1 MLSQFGSLVDRHPLR
16 HATGLLL
23 SAAAM
28 AMKHINPQLVTDV
41 LCGHEGLA
49 DFQLVN
55 SPETAFAAMM
65 CCTWLQMHVE
75 VQAFLTLPDL
85 TAEGAELD
93 DYCQVIKPFS
103 IETAVDHCVEPTSTG
118 NYRCAYNHLLQTC
131 VVPYVGIMFL
141 PCQIVHNALLL

>member
-1 MLSQFGSLVDRHPLR
+1 MLSWCGSVLDRRFCR

-23 SAAAM
+23 LIAAM
-28 AMKHINPQLVTDV
+28 PMKRINLQLVIDV
-41 LCGHEGLA
+41 LHGHGGLA

-55 SPETAFAAMM
+55 SPETTFAAMM
-65 CCTWLQMHVE
+65 CCAWLQMHVE

-118 NYRCAYNHLLQTC
+118 NYRSAHNQPLLC
-131 VVPYVGIMFL
+131 CMFASC
-141 PCQIVHNALLL
+141 PFFVK